1 MQRLARN
8 TGWLLAA
15 EVVATIVS
23 VFQFPLV
30 ARLLGVERFGVLHLV
45 MSTVGLITALLT
57 VRVWETIIRFLT
69 EFEAQDEAERALAI
83 VKLAYGLDIVLGVL
97 VFAFVAVIAPLLGA
111 LVVQTS
117 DATDLIRLEGLRH
130 LLLVTS
136 GASTAILRVFDR
148 FRWLSAFNAF
158 SAIGIF
164 ALVASSLFLGWD
176 VFGYILAFIL
186 IAAAQSIILY
196 RIATRILR
204 VRFGGNWWSADLTN
218 LHDLRRPIAVMLF
231 SINVDAIRK
240 VATANADT
248 VILGLFTGPYSV
260 GIYRLAKQLAGYATR
275 LSNPLYTALYPE
287 IVRLY
292 NEQGIERM
300 RAFVGQLRRVLVIGV
315 VALIGGALVLGRPI
329 ILGVFGYEYEPA
341 IPVFNIIIFM
351 NVWIVFIWAPGVLI
365 ATGKVRQLTMIN
377 TISSLL
383 SIVLIIVFTFNFGL
397 LGAASAIVIGTFL
410 GSSMIAVYLI
420 RLRNTEWRTSDSHIN
435 V

>member
-1 MQRLARN
+1 M
-8 TGWLLAA
+8 
-15 EVVATIVS
+15 
-23 VFQFPLV
+23 
-30 ARLLGVERFGVLHLV
+30 
-45 MSTVGLITALLT
+45 
-57 VRVWETIIRFLT
+57 
-69 EFEAQDEAERALAI
+69 
-83 VKLAYGLDIVLGVL
+83 
-97 VFAFVAVIAPLLGA
+97 
-111 LVVQTS
+111 
-117 DATDLIRLEGLRH
+117 
-130 LLLVTS
+130 
-136 GASTAILRVFDR
+136 
-148 FRWLSAFNAF
+148 
-158 SAIGIF
+158 
-164 ALVASSLFLGWD
+164 
-176 VFGYILAFIL
+176 FGYILAFIL

-341 IPVFNIIIFM
+341 IPVS
-351 NVWIVFIWAPGVLI
+351 
-365 ATGKVRQLTMIN
+365 
-377 TISSLL
+377 ISSY
-383 SIVLIIVFTFNFGL
+383 S
-397 LGAASAIVIGTFL
+397 
-410 GSSMIAVYLI
+410 
-420 RLRNTEWRTSDSHIN
+420 
-435 V
+435 